1 MEYQPVVV
9 QAHSRPATKH
19 SAESRYWRQ
28 FKHPVFVKEYA
39 PITSIHFSPTK
50 PHRYAVTAATRVQI
64 YAPRTQ
70 KITKT
75 ISRFKD
81 VARSGSIRQ
90 DGKLVVAGDDSGLVQ
105 VFDINSRAIL
115 RTLDSHK
122 QPVHVT
128 KFSTLSPTQILSC
141 SDDTTAKIWDVP
153 SQSIVST
160 FTSHTDYVR
169 SGQIAT
175 NNPHIV
181 LTGSYDSTVRLFD
194 SRSGQCEMV
203 MGETSSAGATGST
216 PVEQV
221 LMFPSGTVA
230 ISSAGPI
237 IRVWDIVSGGRCIR
251 ALSNHQKTVTALAF
265 DTNAGRLLTGGLD
278 HMIKVYDV
286 STYKVVHTMRYPA
299 PVLCLAISPDETHL
313 VAGMSDGTLS
323 VRRRQTKTT
332 ESASTDPLRSSTF
345 ESFLDASHLGEG
357 ATRSKIQSKPL
368 GSVDELRVESRRI
381 KRLRDYDKLLKSF
394 KYSAALDSVLRK
406 EVLMASKQQVPPTT
420 TFSLIQELVH
430 RDGLRTALSGRD
442 DVLLEP
448 VLRLLVK
455 YVTDP
460 RFGAMVCDIA
470 SIVIGMSSFEQNRFD
485 FQATTDMYGSI
496 LGQSPLIDSLFLRL
510 RKKVAAEIRFQQELV
525 KTKGALA
532 MIFSSSVAVNE
543 I

>member
-1 MEYQPVVV
+1 MEFQPVVIKSH
-9 QAHSRPATKH
+9 ARPSTLKH
-19 SAESRYWRQ
+19 SPESRYWRQ
-28 FKHPVFVKEYA
+28 FKNPVFVKEYA
-39 PITSIHFSPTK
+39 PVTSVHFSSTK

-81 VARSGSIRQ
+81 VARSGNIRE

-128 KFSTLSPTQILSC
+128 KFSALSSTQILSC

-153 SQSIVST
+153 SQSTIST

-169 SGQIAT
+169 SGQIST
-175 NNPHIV
+175 TNPHLV
-181 LTGSYDSTVRLFD
+181 LTGSYDATVRLFD
-194 SRSGQCEMV
+194 SRSGTCEMV
-203 MGETSSAGATGST
+203 MREHGENGGGGRI

-237 IRVWDIVSGGRCIR
+237 MRVWDIVAGGRCTR
-251 ALSNHQKTVTALAF
+251 ALSNHQKTVTSLSF
-265 DTNAGRLLTGGLD
+265 DARASRLLTGGLD
-278 HMIKVYDV
+278 QMVKVYDV

-299 PVLCLAISPDETHL
+299 PILCLSISPDQTHI

-323 VRRRQTKTT
+323 VRRRQPK
-332 ESASTDPLRSSTF
+332 ASEGSTADALRSDIGRGTVR
-345 ESFLDASHLGEG
+345 G
-357 ATRSKIQSKPL
+357 KVQPKPT
-368 GSVDELRVESRRI
+368 GDVNELRVESKRR
-381 KRLRDYDKLLKSF
+381 KRLKDYDKLLKSF

-406 EVLMASKQQVPPTT
+406 QIPPTI
-420 TFSLIQELVH
+420 TFALIQELIH
-430 RDGLRTALSGRD
+430 RDGLKIALSGRD

-448 VLRLLVK
+448 ILRLLVK
-455 YVTDP
+455 YVADP
-460 RFGAMVCDIA
+460 RFGEMVCDI
-470 SIVIGMSSFEQNRFD
+470 SGVVIE
-485 FQATTDMYGSI
+485 MYNPI
-496 LGQSPLIDSLFLRL
+496 LGQSPLIDSLFVQL
-510 RKKVAAEIRFQQELV
+510 RKKVAAEIRFQSKLV
-525 KTKGALA
+525 KARAALD
-532 MIFSSSVAVNE
+532 MIFCSVISQNE
-543 I
+543 R